1 MSKRKVASG
10 ISKVINKLHG
20 IDKQE
25 PLVEGVDYTVPK
37 EGEGVQLSQEFID
50 SMRQRSLELLAQS
63 EAMKEVTSTPIMSS
77 VLKPNPKRAQAQQQS
92 QQAPAEE
99 KKDDAPEKDPNFT
112 KIGPGVV
119 QPLKVNDSEADIL
132 GKMFNFMKMEYDWES
147 KQHKKDKK
155 YHKAL
160 DEQKERFLDE
170 TIEALTGKKPK
181 GTKKSGKS
189 SKKSSLLKTALK
201 GAAGVGMFLLAEKAL
216 ANVDW
221 KSIVPDFDLGTGGGV
236 GAGVG
241 AMGGAGAGD
250 WKKDTEFMNEINR
263 YSKEKGIK
271 ASDLLSVM
279 AYESGID
286 PSKVNKKS
294 GATGLIQFMP
304 KTAKDLGTTTEELG
318 KMSRVQQMKYVEKYF
333 DLPGN
338 KLKPGS
344 SAGEIYS
351 KVFLPARSGSEILT
365 KRGEDYYESN
375 KGLDVGNKGYITKSD
390 LQQLA
395 EVKKK
400 QFQIEDVQT
409 PIETAVQTIPET
421 KDTTIPQKLKSPKGA
436 GGTTLGVVNN
446 NTNIINPAPT
456 YTVSQDFVP
465 HYPAL
470 IQQQY
475 QLNS

>member
-1 MSKRKVASG
+1 MSKRKVDSG

-63 EAMKEVTSTPIMSS
+63 EGMKEVTSTPIMSA

-92 QQAPAEE
+92 QQAPEEE
-99 KKDDAPEKDPNFT
+99 KKDDAPKKDPNFT

-221 KSIVPDFDLGTGGGV
+221 KSIVPDFDLGTGGVGGV
-236 GAGVG
+236 GTENKEVLGDLSSVKQLVLKAESGGDYNAYNLGKAGVTGPKLDLTKMKIKEVMQLQKEKKVFAAGGFQIIPETMKGVVKGMGLTGEETFDVEMQDKMFQHLLLSKPATKKLYETGDVSLVPQAEEEISGTWAGIKSGKTGKSVYAGVG
-241 AMGGAGAGD
+241 GNVG
-250 WKKDTEFMNEINR
+250 TIE
-263 YSKEKGIK
+263 
-271 ASDLLSVM
+271 ASQMESALRRSVIPTQT
-279 AYESGID
+279 A
-286 PSKVNKKS
+286 
-294 GATGLIQFMP
+294 IQ
-304 KTAKDLGTTTEELG
+304 TT
-318 KMSRVQQMKYVEKYF
+318 
-333 DLPGN
+333 P
-338 KLKPGS
+338 
-344 SAGEIYS
+344 
-351 KVFLPARSGSEILT
+351 
-365 KRGEDYYESN
+365 
-375 KGLDVGNKGYITKSD
+375 
-390 LQQLA
+390 
-395 EVKKK
+395 EVKN
-400 QFQIEDVQT
+400 
-409 PIETAVQTIPET
+409 
-421 KDTTIPQKLKSPKGA
+421 TTVPQKLKSPKSA

>member
-63 EAMKEVTSTPIMSS
+63 EGMKEVTSTPIMSS

-92 QQAPAEE
+92 QQAPEEE
-99 KKDDAPEKDPNFT
+99 KKDDAPKKDPNFT

-201 GAAGVGMFLLAEKAL
+201 GAAGVGVFLLAEKAL

-221 KSIVPDFDLGTGGGV
+221 KSIVPDFDLSTGAGGGV
-236 GAGVG
+236 GAMDSNLSSVKELVLKSESGGDYNAYNLGKAGVTG
-241 AMGGAGAGD
+241 PKLDLTKMKIKDVMELQKQKKVFAAGGFQIIPKTMEGVVKGMGLTGEETFDVEMQDKMFQHLLLSKPATKKLYETGDVSLVSQAEEEIAGTWA
-250 WKKDTEFMNEINR
+250 
-263 YSKEKGIK
+263 GIK
-271 ASDLLSVM
+271 SGKKGKSV
-279 AYESGID
+279 
-286 PSKVNKKS
+286 
-294 GATGLIQFMP
+294 
-304 KTAKDLGTTTEELG
+304 
-318 KMSRVQQMKYVEKYF
+318 
-333 DLPGN
+333 
-338 KLKPGS
+338 
-344 SAGEIYS
+344 YS
-351 KVFLPARSGSEILT
+351 
-365 KRGEDYYESN
+365 
-375 KGLDVGNKGYITKSD
+375 DVGGNVAT
-390 LQQLA
+390 
-395 EVKKK
+395 
-400 QFQIEDVQT
+400 IEASQMESALRRSVTPTQT
-409 PIETAVQTIPET
+409 AIQTIPET